1 MSKETPFP
9 DSIPAAP
16 GESESNPARV
26 GGLPLM
32 IHAQYVKDLSFE
44 NPNAPHSLR
53 PAKGNPDMG
62 IDIHL
67 DARRVQSDKIEQF
80 FEVEMTLTVKA
91 TAEEGVLFIAELVYC
106 AAVSLTD
113 VPENKQ
119 HMMLLVQTPHYMFP
133 FARHILSDIIQK
145 GGFPAL
151 LLNPVNFRDMY
162 LQRYGQTESPSG
174 VAPASDAA

>member
-1 MSKETPFP
+1 MSDVTPAP
-9 DSIPAAP
+9 DSSPLSP
-16 GESESNPARV
+16 GESENNPARV

-67 DARRVQSDKIEQF
+67 DARRVQSDKIDHF
-80 FEVEMTLTVKA
+80 FEVEMTLKVEAK
-91 TAEEGVLFIAELVYC
+91 AEEGVLFIAELSYC

-133 FARHILSDIIQK
+133 FARHIISDVIQK

-162 LQRYGQTESPSG
+162 LQRYGRPDAQETHT
-174 VAPASDAA
+174 AADAA